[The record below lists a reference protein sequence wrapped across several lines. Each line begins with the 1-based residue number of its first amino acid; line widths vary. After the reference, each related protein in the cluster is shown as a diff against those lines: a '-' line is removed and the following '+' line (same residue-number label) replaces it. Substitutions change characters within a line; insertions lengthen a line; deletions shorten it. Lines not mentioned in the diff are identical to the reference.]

1 MVMAE
6 PVIPTGVDAT
16 DPTTASFDAQQMVED
31 IKAGEEKAPT
41 VDVDA
46 DYELSKQFDVA
57 EIDRTGQGAAAAE
70 SLSGQAPASGDPSAF
85 LDMAKQVTPDSEA

>member
-1 MVMAE
+1 MAE

-31 IKAGEEKAPT
+31 IKAGEQKAPS

-46 DYELSKQFDVA
+46 DYERSKQFDVA
-57 EIDRTGQGAAAAE
+57 EIDRTGEGAIAAE
-70 SLSGQAPASGDPSAF
+70 SLVSGQAPASGDPAAF
-85 LDMAKQVTPDSEA
+85 MDMAKQVTPDSES

>member
-1 MVMAE
+1 MAE
-6 PVIPTGVDAT
+6 PVIPTGAEST

-46 DYELSKQFDVA
+46 DYERSKQFDVA
-57 EIDRTGQGAAAAE
+57 EIVRTGEGVAAAE
-70 SLSGQAPASGDPSAF
+70 SLLSGQATTSGDPSAF
-85 LDMAKQVTPDSEA
+85 LDMAKQVTPSEEQ